1 MKYIKGI
8 LIGIALVLIIFLFFL
23 SREGYILKDRI
34 LDSVLGDIDG
44 DNEKELIVLTRCI
57 FGRYGKD
64 VVIYSNMERLNELYR
79 EDFSELKPWK
89 IATGDIDA
97 DGIDE
102 ISIGVYKKTIFH
114 KVMDKRPFIYS
125 YRYNRLH
132 PKWRGSRLSRPLV
145 NYTFYDIDCDNYD
158 EIVSIE
164 LLENGRKTL
173 NSYKWKGFGFEGF
186 LEGEKSYNALELSLE
201 EDILYAFADDE
212 TKSEWKIIIRDGY
225 LSLERMGLE

>member
-23 SREGYILKDRI
+23 SRKGYILKDRI

-44 DNEKELIVLTRCI
+44 DNENEVIVLSRGI

-64 VVIYSNMERLNELYR
+64 VVIYSNMERINELYR

-89 IATGDIDA
+89 IETGDIDA

-102 ISIGVYKKTIFH
+102 ITIGVYKKTIFH

-125 YRYNRLH
+125 YKDNRLH
-132 PKWRGSRLSRPLV
+132 PKWRGSRLSRPLED
-145 NYTFYDIDCDNYD
+145 YTFYDIDCDNFD

-164 LLENGRKTL
+164 LMENGRKTL
-173 NSYKWKGFGFEGF
+173 NSYKWKDFGFEGF
-186 LEGEKSYNALELSLE
+186 LEGEKSYNALELLLE
-201 EDILYAFADDE
+201 EDGLYAFADDE

-225 LSLERMGLE
+225 LSLERMD